1 MSYINLK
8 NVSRTIKHKRILQNI
23 NLNIEK
29 GTITGFVGPNGS
41 GKTMLFRAIL
51 GMIKLDSGEIEING
65 EKISLGSSPQV
76 NIGTILGTPGFI
88 NNYTALDNL
97 KYLAAIKNEIQEKQ
111 TLEAMQLFD
120 MIDHKDEKVK
130 SFSLGMRQKLAII
143 QAIMEDQ
150 ELIVL
155 DEPTNGLDE
164 ASVQTFED
172 KLRELK
178 NEDKTIL
185 IASHDR
191 FVIQSVADQVYQVNE
206 GKVSV

>member
-8 NVSRTIKHKRILQNI
+8 DVSRTIKHKQILQNI

-76 NIGTILGTPGFI
+76 NIGTILETPGFI

-97 KYLAAIKNEIQEKQ
+97 KYLAAIKDEIQENQ
-111 TLEAMQLFD
+111 ILEAMRLFD

-164 ASVQTFED
+164 GSVHIFED

-191 FVIQSVADQVYQVNE
+191 FVIQNVADVVYKVNE
-206 GKVSV
+206 GHVNV

>member
-8 NVSRTIKHKRILQNI
+8 DVSRTIKHKQILQNI

-76 NIGTILGTPGFI
+76 NIGTILETPGFI

-97 KYLAAIKNEIQEKQ
+97 KYLAAIKNEIQENQ
-111 TLEAMQLFD
+111 ILEAMQLFD

-164 ASVQTFED
+164 ESVHIFED
-172 KLRELK
+172 KLRKLK

-191 FVIQSVADQVYQVNE
+191 FVIQNVADVVYKVNE
-206 GKVSV
+206 GHVNV